1 MFFNTPTTVLVLCGG
16 VINKLNL
23 KELIDNN
30 AEEIVVKGSYNDVH
44 CAFSIYDKQN
54 KYELVEILSDN
65 SFLFKLK
72 QEVQK

>member
-1 MFFNTPTTVLVLCGG
+1 MN
-16 VINKLNL
+16 NKKVNL

-30 AEEIVVKGSYNDVH
+30 AEEIVVKCSYNDAN

-54 KYELVEILSDN
+54 KYELVDILSDN

-72 QEVQK
+72 